1 MRCVVLVSKSCL
13 GNPSLRLGLTVL
25 ALREPFTGAMA
36 VVVEVYTP
44 DYAGTCFP
52 HKQVA
57 VVVRS
62 T

>member
-13 GNPSLRLGLTVL
+13 GNSSLRLGLIVL

-36 VVVEVYTP
+36 VVAKVYTP

-62 T
+62 S